1 MPNKELK
8 PVSPE
13 FKANNALPLLFA
25 DVTRVSKRSDGMM
38 LMQFAASNP
47 GEFNEQARLIFPA
60 PAARALIDLLC
71 KVFDYYP
78 PKPDDMPGQH

>member
-1 MPNKELK
+1 MPKDTKNETPNFKE
-8 PVSPE
+8 
-13 FKANNALPLLFA
+13 NNALPLLFV
-25 DVTRVSKRSDGMM
+25 DVTRVSKRSDGML

-60 PAARALIDLLC
+60 HAARALVDLLC

-78 PKPDDMPGQH
+78 VKPDKEA

>member
-1 MPNKELK
+1 MPKESK
-8 PVSPE
+8 DESPV

-25 DVTRVSKRSDGMM
+25 DVTRVSKRSDGM
-38 LMQFAASNP
+38 LLLQFAASNP

-60 PAARALIDLLC
+60 QAARALIDLLC

-78 PKPDDMPGQH
+78 VKPDKGN

>member
-1 MPNKELK
+1 MPKDPKTE
-8 PVSPE
+8 SPI

-38 LMQFAASNP
+38 VMQFAASNP
-47 GEFNEQARLIFPA
+47 GEFNEQARLIFPTH
-60 PAARALIDLLC
+60 AARALIDLLC

-78 PKPDDMPGQH
+78 PKPDDSAAQH

>member
-1 MPNKELK
+1 MSKDPKTEL
-8 PVSPE
+8 PV

-47 GEFNEQARLIFPA
+47 GEFNEQARLIFPVS
-60 PAARALIDLLC
+60 AARALIDLLC

-78 PKPDDMPGQH
+78 PKPDDIPGQH